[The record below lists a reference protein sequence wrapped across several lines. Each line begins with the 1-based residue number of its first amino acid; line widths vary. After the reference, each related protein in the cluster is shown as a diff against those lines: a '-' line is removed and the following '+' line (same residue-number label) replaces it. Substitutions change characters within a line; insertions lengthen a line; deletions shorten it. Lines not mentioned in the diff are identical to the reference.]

1 MTPRTEKIEVRV
13 SVTERAEID
22 RRVPSGVER
31 STWLRQIALG
41 EPIARKR
48 LRVVRSRISQ
58 PSAPELARIRALCAA
73 AEAISE
79 LVANV
84 SSRTDAPTISELQ
97 KLRGHVREIILST
110 P

>member
-1 MTPRTEKIEVRV
+1 MTRRTEKIELRV
-13 SVTERAEID
+13 SLAERTEID

-41 EPIARKR
+41 EPVARKR
-48 LRVVRSRISQ
+48 RRVAKPRIDQ
-58 PSAPELARIRALCAA
+58 PSALELARIRALCAA

-79 LVANV
+79 LVAIV
-84 SSRTDAPTISELQ
+84 ASRADAPATADLQ
-97 KLRGHVREIILST
+97 KLRGHVREIILSS